1 VEQFSTLL
9 LGDIIGKAGR
19 QALFYGL
26 SELNKCYKPHLII
39 ANGENADEGFGITPA
54 LADEFL
60 GMGIH
65 VLTSGNHIWQR
76 SEIIPYL
83 DSSPYLLRPLNYP
96 SPAPGKGVT
105 TLTINNQKVAVINV
119 QGRVRMGHTVDCP
132 FKSLSAALKKLHN
145 DHYRLI
151 FIDFHGEDIME
162 KEAVAMHIAGKA
174 TAMVGTHTH
183 VPTMDERI
191 IAGGLAFVGDLGM
204 TGAMDGVIG
213 GNKAISI
220 QRALTQVPVRGE
232 PANGIPTI
240 WGVLVTSNPQSGQ
253 ALSIQRISH
262 ELS

>member
-1 VEQFSTLL
+1 MQPFSTLM

-19 QALFYGL
+19 RAMFYGL
-26 SELNKCYKPHLII
+26 ADLISHYQPDLII

-60 GMGIH
+60 GLGIH

-76 SEIIPYL
+76 PEILPYL

-96 SPAPGKGVT
+96 GAAPGKGIT
-105 TLTINNQKVAVINV
+105 TLIINNHKVAVINA
-119 QGRVRMGHTVDCP
+119 QGRVRMGHAIDCP
-132 FKSLSAALKKLHN
+132 FKSLSSALNKLHN
-145 DHYRLI
+145 DQYHLI

-162 KEAVAMHIAGKA
+162 KEAVAYHIAGKA
-174 TAMVGTHTH
+174 TALVGTHTH

-213 GNKAISI
+213 GDKAISI
-220 QRALTQVPVRGE
+220 KRVLTQVPVRGE
-232 PANGIPTI
+232 PANGTPTI
-240 WGVLVTSNPQSGQ
+240 WGVLITSDPLTGK
-253 ALSIQRISH
+253 ALSIQRVSY